1 MTSVSNHEVT
11 DQTRVIKVVRGS
23 ARHHAMEPARG
34 TPEPIR
40 SSRRQ
45 LANAREGASPY
56 SKRPPAAAGGVA
68 PAIWEVKDEV
78 SAVRDALK
86 VSRDIR
92 TEAQL
97 AVIRKWLEGAKFN
110 HLNMDDVRSVIPQ
123 LAQAMEFVEH
133 PAFSPLFEQG
143 DRQLCP
149 RNPSPNGR
157 ACPYLLTLVLTV
169 ALALTRTR

>member
-1 MTSVSNHEVT
+1 
-11 DQTRVIKVVRGS
+11 
-23 ARHHAMEPARG
+23 MEPARG

-56 SKRPPAAAGGVA
+56 AKRPPAAAGGVA

-149 RNPSPNGR
+149 RTPSPNDR
-157 ACPYLLTLVLTV
+157 PCPYLLTPVLTV
-169 ALALTRTR
+169 TLALTRTR

>member
-1 MTSVSNHEVT
+1 MLQSELVMKKVMTSVSNHESNR
-11 DQTRVIKVVRGS
+11 RVIKVPRS
-23 ARHHAMEPARG
+23 ARHHAMEPGRG
-34 TPEPIR
+34 SPEPIR

-45 LANAREGASPY
+45 LANARQEASPY
-56 SKRPPAAAGGVA
+56 AKRPPAAAGGVA

-149 RNPSPNGR
+149 RTPAPMTEP
-157 ACPYLLTLVLTV
+157 APTF
-169 ALALTRTR
+169 

>member
-1 MTSVSNHEVT
+1 
-11 DQTRVIKVVRGS
+11 
-23 ARHHAMEPARG
+23 MEPGRG

-45 LANAREGASPY
+45 LANARQEASPY
-56 SKRPPAAAGGVA
+56 AKRPPAAAGGVA

-143 DRQLCP
+143 DR
-149 RNPSPNGR
+149 
-157 ACPYLLTLVLTV
+157 
-169 ALALTRTR
+169 